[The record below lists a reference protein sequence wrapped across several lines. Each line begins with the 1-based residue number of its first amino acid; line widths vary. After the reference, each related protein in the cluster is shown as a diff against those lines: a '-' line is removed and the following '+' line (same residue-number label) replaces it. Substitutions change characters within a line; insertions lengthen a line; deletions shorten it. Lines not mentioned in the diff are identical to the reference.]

1 MSAGARVA
9 FFDLDRTL
17 IDVNSGRLWVRA
29 ERRAG
34 LLSAGQVA
42 RASWW
47 LLRYHLGWADLDAPL
62 RAAVRALEG
71 QREER
76 MEERVARF
84 YEEEVRHRVRPE
96 AREALEER
104 RARGDHLALLTTSS
118 VYLAGHFA
126 RDLGLHA
133 SLANAFEVRA
143 GVFTGEPAGELCFG
157 AGKLRAAARYAQEV
171 GADLRACSFYTDSF
185 ADLPLL
191 EVVGEPVAVC
201 PDRLLEGEARRR
213 GWRVARWS
221 PAP

>member
-1 MSAGARVA
+1 MAIA

-71 QREER
+71 QAEAE
-76 MEERVARF
+76 MEARVARF

-96 AREALEER
+96 ARAALEGH
-104 RARGDHLALLTTSS
+104 RAQGDTLALLTTSS
-118 VYLAGHFA
+118 VYLARHFT
-126 RDLGLHA
+126 RDLSLDA
-133 SLANAFEVRA
+133 ALANAFEVR
-143 GVFTGEPAGELCFG
+143 GGRFTGAPAGELCFG
-157 AGKLRAAARYAQEV
+157 EGKLRAAARYAERLGV
-171 GADLRACSFYTDSF
+171 PLSDCAFYTDAA

-191 EVVGEPVAVC
+191 LAVGEPVVVC
-201 PDRLLEGEARRR
+201 PDRRLAAEARRR
-213 GWRVARWS
+213 GWRVEGWS
-221 PAP
+221 AAL